1 MDGGV
6 GHWCRSLQPRRP
18 RAVHLDRA
26 VGPDPRRRHLQRRA
40 RASHPRVQRRERL
53 LLQPRGRVGGPRRPT
68 SRVQRPR
75 ESGALLCRGSPRL
88 HAGGDATQS
97 FGACRSAARRVAGQP
112 PPPRPLLHL
121 LLGQPQPD
129 AGGKSRPLPPRQARP
144 EPRRRAQQA
153 GDTARAVGPLACV
166 AIGVVTRRAATLP
179 GLGRRRL
186 GRLGGGR
193 DSGRGGASGCG
204 PPQKGPSLVLERR
217 SARSR
222 GRRLWPSARR
232 LCRDREQ
239 DTAAAAAAAAGR
251 REERGRGRR
260 IQLARALLLH
270 RRDGDR
276 PPRRPLGVGLR
287 LHQPQH
293 AQPPRALSL
302 DGSLRRVWG
311 RRVRR
316 CKTDARAELL
326 VSSRLVSSRALATCC
341 ARRRAIEFANAPSDS
356 SSSLSSTRRSRS
368 RSMAAIAARC
378 IHRRSR
384 ISSSSSSCMI
394 EIRRRRSPSAAS
406 AAAALATALRRASSA
421 SASISSSTRLQQS
434 RHARLSPHASALTP
448 HAAARRA
455 RSASAAAMATHR
467 RAARSSSVAEAAVD
481 STSSRRTR
489 TYRSLVTQRCS
500 LVTQRCSLVA
510 EARAPRR

>member
-129 AGGKSRPLPPRQARP
+129 AGGKGRPLPPRQARP

-186 GRLGGGR
+186 GRLGGGC
-193 DSGRGGASGCG
+193 DSGRGGASGCS

-239 DTAAAAAAAAGR
+239 DTAAAAAAAGR

-316 CKTDARAELL
+316 CKTDARAERL
-326 VSSRLVSSRALATCC
+326 VSSRLVPW
-341 ARRRAIEFANAPSDS
+341 RRAVRGGGR
-356 SSSLSSTRRSRS
+356 SSLPTRPPTP
-368 RSMAAIAARC
+368 APP
-378 IHRRSR
+378 
-384 ISSSSSSCMI
+384 
-394 EIRRRRSPSAAS
+394 SP
-406 AAAALATALRRASSA
+406 
-421 SASISSSTRLQQS
+421 
-434 RHARLSPHASALTP
+434 
-448 HAAARRA
+448 
-455 RSASAAAMATHR
+455 R
-467 RAARSSSVAEAAVD
+467 RAAR
-481 STSSRRTR
+481 
-489 TYRSLVTQRCS
+489 
-500 LVTQRCSLVA
+500 
-510 EARAPRR
+510 ARAPWRRSRRAASTAAAESPPAPRAA